1 MSDDLSL
8 WNDTPTRAA
17 ILRFVSA
24 VIDTGSSG
32 FVPEADRIA
41 TFDYDGTLW
50 CEKPSYVQADFFL
63 RRMRDMTEADPTLA
77 KDQPYKAVAE
87 NDKDFL
93 GHLLDH
99 AAELAKGVT
108 EAYAG
113 ITTEA
118 FEQVVEKF
126 FASVNHPTLGV
137 PYTSVGY
144 QPMRELV
151 ELLEA
156 HDFTTYI
163 CSGGGRD
170 FVRVVSEQ
178 MFGIPREHVIGSG
191 TTLEYRDGDVYR
203 TKGVEEPFD
212 EHGGKPVHIW
222 TRTGRKPLLAAGNS
236 DGDQAMLEVA
246 RFSLLVNHDDAEREF
261 AYTALAEDAMAEAA
275 RRGWTVVSMK
285 DDWRTV
291 FAPRAP

>member
-1 MSDDLSL
+1 MTATGLASWTDGKVKQ
-8 WNDTPTRAA
+8 A
-17 ILRFVSA
+17 ILDFLASVSA
-24 VIDTGSSG
+24 DDPG
-32 FVPEADRIA
+32 FVEPADRIA

-63 RRMRDMTEADPTLA
+63 RRMSEMIEADPELA
-77 KDQPYKAVAE
+77 KEQPFKAIAE
-87 NDKDFL
+87 NDQEFL
-93 GHLLDH
+93 GHLLEH

-108 EAYAG
+108 EAYAD
-113 ITTEA
+113 ITTAA
-118 FEQVVEKF
+118 FEQAVEKF
-126 FASVNHPTLGV
+126 FASAKHPTLGV

-156 HDFTTYI
+156 HDFTVYV

-191 TTLEYRDGDVYR
+191 TTLEYRDGEVYR

-222 TRTGRKPLLAAGNS
+222 TRTGRKPLFAAGNT

-246 RFSLLVNHDDAEREF
+246 RFSLLVSHDDGEREF
-261 AYTALAEDAMAEAA
+261 AYTELAENAMAEAA
-275 RRGWTVVSMK
+275 ERGWTVVSMK
-285 DDWRTV
+285 DDSTYGYK
-291 FAPRAP
+291 

>member
-1 MSDDLSL
+1 MTISDAVLASWSEAKAKQALLD
-8 WNDTPTRAA
+8 
-17 ILRFVSA
+17 FVDS
-24 VIDTGSSG
+24 VSVDGPD
-32 FVPEADRIA
+32 FVEPADRIA

-50 CEKPSYVQADFFL
+50 CEKPTYVQADFFL
-63 RRMRDMTEADPTLA
+63 RRMREMIEADPALA
-77 KDQPYKAVAE
+77 REQPYRAVAE
-87 NDKDFL
+87 NDQDFL
-93 GHLLDH
+93 SHLLDH

-118 FEQVVEKF
+118 FEQAVEKF
-126 FASVNHPTLGV
+126 LASVNHPTLGV

-144 QPMRELV
+144 QPMRELI
-151 ELLEA
+151 ERLE
-156 HDFTTYI
+156 DREFTIYI

-178 MFGIPREHVIGSG
+178 MFGIPRERVIGSG
-191 TTLEYRDGDVYR
+191 TTLEYRDGEVYR

-236 DGDQAMLEVA
+236 NGDIAMLEIA

-261 AYTALAEDAMAEAA
+261 AYTERAENAMAEAFQ
-275 RRGWTVVSMK
+275 RGWTIVSMK
-285 DDWRTV
+285 DDWNTV
-291 FAPRAP
+291 F

>member
-1 MSDDLSL
+1 MTATALASWTDGK
-8 WNDTPTRAA
+8 AKQA
-17 ILRFVSA
+17 ILDFVENVSVDGPDFFEPA
-24 VIDTGSSG
+24 
-32 FVPEADRIA
+32 ERIA

-50 CEKPSYVQADFFL
+50 CEKPTYVQADFFL
-63 RRMRDMTEADPTLA
+63 RRMREMIEADPALA
-77 KDQPYKAVAE
+77 REQPYKAVAE
-87 NDKDFL
+87 GDQDFL
-93 GHLLDH
+93 SHLLDH

-118 FEQVVEKF
+118 FEQAVEKF

-144 QPMRELV
+144 RPMRELI
-151 ELLEA
+151 ELLE
-156 HDFTTYI
+156 DREFTIYI

-170 FVRVVSEQ
+170 FVRVVSGQ
-178 MFGIPREHVIGSG
+178 MFGITRERVIGSG
-191 TTLEYRDGDVYR
+191 TTLEYRDGEVYR

-222 TRTGRKPLLAAGNS
+222 TGTGRKPLLAAGNTN
-236 DGDQAMLEVA
+236 GDIAMLEIA

-261 AYTALAEDAMAEAA
+261 AYTERAENAMAEAA
-275 RRGWTVVSMK
+275 ERGWTVVSMK
-285 DDWRTV
+285 NDWTTV
-291 FAPRAP
+291 F